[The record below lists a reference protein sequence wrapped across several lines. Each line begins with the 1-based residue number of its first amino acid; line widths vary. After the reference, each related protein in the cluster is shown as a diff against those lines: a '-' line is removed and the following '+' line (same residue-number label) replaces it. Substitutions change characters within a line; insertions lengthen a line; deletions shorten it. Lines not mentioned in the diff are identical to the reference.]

1 METKTLDAMNII
13 DNAMKHSARLISQPD
28 SKSNYVELNSLC
40 ISLYRGI
47 DDALANGETHPP
59 KGIERLPMLIRKM
72 NLKRKSDDEQLS
84 LPWAMMVLLI
94 SVKYACEFGWFQ
106 KNESEELLTVAHK
119 IGKIYNTLGNV
130 SSYEPNSSCHSS
142 VVLLLPIMGRFF
154 PNMNLGRIIASVE
167 ARPGHGA
174 SVVDFLITKNNNVQ
188 SYDKTICLLVARTD
202 DISTPACLISP
213 QQVDFLLNGK
223 AIDKRIML
231 QMDDGPQMPTCVNSM
246 LKFGL
251 NLLQAVGQFD
261 GHYIILVAYM
271 NYVVASL
278 SDQHPLPEYVQPN
291 NKVHNCEKELQE
303 SGCSLDTISNVADL
317 INKDN
322 DLDII
327 MDTTE
332 TADRNPFQAAAV
344 DFPVLAATHNRVPTI
359 INMSATSQNR
369 APSQFQYPYISGM
382 LNELS
387 NSHLQQRGSQANA
400 HGAAPNSQQARV
412 MASSPVSRT
421 NELRPPTSR
430 MRGSLSGQQ
439 SYFGT
444 HVSLPNPVSTIMND
458 TQKDYFSLDPR

>member
-1 METKTLDAMNII
+1 METKTSDAMNSIA
-13 DNAMKHSARLISQPD
+13 NAMEHLARLISQPD
-28 SKSNYVELNSLC
+28 IKSNYVELNSLC

-47 DDALANGETHPP
+47 DDALANGETHLP

-84 LPWAMMVLLI
+84 LPGAMMVLLI

-130 SSYEPNSSCHSS
+130 SSYELNSSCHSS
-142 VVLLLPIMGRFF
+142 VVLTIMERFC
-154 PNMNLGRIIASVE
+154 PNMKLGRIIASVE
-167 ARPGHGA
+167 ARPEHGA
-174 SVVDFLITKNNNVQ
+174 SVVDFLITKNNIIQ
-188 SYDKTICLLVARTD
+188 SYDKTICLLVARTG
-202 DISTPACLISP
+202 DIATPACLISP
-213 QQVDFLLNGK
+213 QQVGFLLNGK
-223 AIDKRIML
+223 AIDKKTML

-251 NLLQAVGQFD
+251 NILQVVGQFD
-261 GHYIILVAYM
+261 VHCIILVAYM

-278 SDQHPLPEYVQPN
+278 SDQHPLLEYVQPN
-291 NKVHNCEKELQE
+291 NKVRHCEKELQE
-303 SGCSLDTISNVADL
+303 SGCSPDTISNVVDL
-317 INKDN
+317 SNIDN
-322 DLDII
+322 DLTII
-327 MDTTE
+327 TDTSE
-332 TADRNPFQAAAV
+332 IADQNTFQAVGV
-344 DFPVLAATHNRVPTI
+344 DFSVLAATQNRVPTI
-359 INMSATSQNR
+359 INMSTTTQNR
-369 APSQFQYPYISGM
+369 VRSQLKYPYISGM
-382 LNELS
+382 QNALS

-400 HGAAPNSQQARV
+400 PGAAPNSQQARV

-444 HVSLPNPVSTIMND
+444 HVSMPNPISAIMND
-458 TQKDYFSLDPR
+458 TERQLFARPR